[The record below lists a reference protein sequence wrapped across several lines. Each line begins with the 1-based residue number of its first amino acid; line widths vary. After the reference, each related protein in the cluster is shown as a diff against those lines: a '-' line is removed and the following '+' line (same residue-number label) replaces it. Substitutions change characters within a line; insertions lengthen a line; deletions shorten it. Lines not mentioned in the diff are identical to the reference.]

1 MVVNIKDYL
10 SQITVANITI
20 MKKGEPLQEF
30 PKCDTGTQSEQ
41 MLLEEWH

>member
-20 MKKGEPLQEF
+20 MKKCEPLQEF